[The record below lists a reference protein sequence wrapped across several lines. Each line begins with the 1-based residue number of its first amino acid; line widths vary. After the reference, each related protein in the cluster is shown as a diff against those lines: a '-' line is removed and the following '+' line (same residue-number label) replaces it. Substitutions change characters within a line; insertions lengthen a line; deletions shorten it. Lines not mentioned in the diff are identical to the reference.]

1 MIERLIETTDVRFAI
16 ARAAE
21 DSRTATRAGCATLLE
36 RLAPAGSQ
44 PYEHVSKSHC
54 GRWIAVALSRQ
65 YAVGVDIEVAKP
77 RPRRTQIASWLEL
90 DDSNDALFHSH
101 WTLREAI
108 AKCTG
113 GSVLTRD
120 EIETEL
126 RCATQAPDVWQTAG
140 EFAALCGRHES
151 DLYYA
156 LVVKNPAPTETD
168 HCS

>member
-1 MIERLIETTDVRFAI
+1 MIERLIETTDLRFAI

-21 DSRTATRAGCATLLE
+21 DSRAATRAGCAELLE
-36 RLAPAGSQ
+36 RLTPAGMQ

-54 GRWIAVALSRQ
+54 GRWIAVALSRRH
-65 YAVGVDIEVAKP
+65 AVGVDIEIAKP
-77 RPRRTQIASWLEL
+77 RPRRAKIAAWLEL
-90 DDSNDALFHSH
+90 DDSNEASFHSH

-120 EIETEL
+120 EIETDL
-126 RCATQAPDVWQTAG
+126 RCATREPGVWHPAG
-140 EFAALCGRHES
+140 QYAALCGKHRS

-156 LVVKNPAPTETD
+156 LVLRNPAPIEAS
-168 HCS
+168 HCA